1 MKYML
6 LSNSTMPGEAYLDW
20 PKEHIRK
27 FLGEKSLRLLFV
39 PFAGVTISYDEY
51 YKAVE
56 NGFQAIGH
64 HVISLHTVANMAL
77 EIENCEGIIVGG
89 GNTFQLI
96 NLLYK
101 NNLIASIRKKVDS
114 GAPFIGWSAGSNIAG
129 PSIMTTNDM
138 PIVEPPSFAALDFFP
153 WQINPHYTEKTI
165 AGHGGES
172 RSQRI
177 MEFLEVNR
185 ERKVIGLPEG
195 MFIQH
200 NNGQTILG
208 GTGEAKLFM
217 WDKKPVELTEGD
229 QINRFL

>member
-1 MKYML
+1 M
-6 LSNSTMPGEAYLDW
+6 TGEAYLDW
-20 PKEHIRK
+20 PKEHIRR
-27 FLGEKSLRLLFV
+27 FLGEKTLRLLFV

-51 YKAVE
+51 ANAVE
-56 NGFQAIGH
+56 NAFQEIGH
-64 HVISLHTVANMAL
+64 EVKSLHTVVDMAQ

-101 NNLIASIRKKVDS
+101 KNLIRAIRKKVVS
-114 GAPFIGWSAGSNIAG
+114 GTPFIGWSAGSNIAG
-129 PSIMTTNDM
+129 PTIMTTNDM
-138 PIVEPPSFAALDFFP
+138 PIVEPPSFTALNFFP
-153 WQINPHYTEKTI
+153 WQINPHYIEKTI

-195 MFIQH
+195 MFIQRK
-200 NNGQTILG
+200 GEQTILG
-208 GTGEAKLFM
+208 GTGKAKLFM
-217 WDKKPVELTEGD
+217 WNKKPVELTEGD
-229 QINRFL
+229 LTNRFL